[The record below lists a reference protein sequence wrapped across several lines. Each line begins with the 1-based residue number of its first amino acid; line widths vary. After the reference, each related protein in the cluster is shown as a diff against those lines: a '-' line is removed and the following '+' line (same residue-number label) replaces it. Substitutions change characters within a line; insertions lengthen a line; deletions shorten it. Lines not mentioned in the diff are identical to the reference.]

1 MGIDDYQK
9 LSSNEVINELKSDIE
24 NGLTEEETKKR
35 IDEYGLNEI
44 PDKEE
49 SFFHRIF
56 RRFWGP
62 IPWMIE
68 VAAIEELAG
77 IDILCS
83 DKTGTL
89 TKNKM
94 TTADPI
100 LFGKFTADNLMLYAA
115 LASKEGNHDP
125 IEV

>member
-1 MGIDDYQK
+1 MEIDDYQK
-9 LSSNEVINELKSDIE
+9 MSSNEVINQLKSDIK
-24 NGLTEEETKKR
+24 NGLTEEEAKKR

-49 SFFHRIF
+49 SLFHRIF

-62 IPWMIE
+62 VPWMIE
-68 VAAIEELAG
+68 VTAIEELAG

-83 DKTGTL
+83 DKACTL

-100 LFGKFTADNLMLYAA
+100 SL
-115 LASKEGNHDP
+115 GNSLL
-125 IEV
+125 II